1 MDNFRDNSL
10 QEADETLADLLAQI
24 PVEQREM
31 LLRELDLSD
40 SSGVL
45 DTLMKAPEIDSA
57 TTFESEIE
65 GRVDEKSVNKTTPKS
80 SEAFRLTNEEK
91 DFFFGSSSSDSDD
104 SMARRSDGVLIAGN
118 EHEVPVDDDVEVSIL
133 EQDAAIYEDVMVS
146 PIIKDSRRLLYMNMC
161 ILCTILVVM
170 AIIGFMQSR
179 IIMRMEQNQALLLRS
194 KSPQIEKQQ
203 TTVEAPW
210 KFFQL
215 PSDEQRKQLEEKVNS
230 NLVSREEKIYCFTML
245 ATLSYQEGDYQQ
257 GRMYLLKGIQLKN
270 ED

>member
-1 MDNFRDNSL
+1 MDSFRDTSL
-10 QEADETLADLLAQI
+10 QEADETLADLLAQV
-24 PVEQREM
+24 PMEQREM

-40 SSGVL
+40 SSGIL
-45 DTLMKAPEIDSA
+45 EALMKAPEKDSS
-57 TTFESEIE
+57 TFESELE
-65 GRVDEKSVNKTTPKS
+65 VRVDNQPVNRSGSKS

-91 DFFFGSSSSDSDD
+91 DFFFGSNATDADEST
-104 SMARRSDGVLIAGN
+104 ARRSDGVLIAGN
-118 EHEVPVDDDVEVSIL
+118 EHEVPAADDVEVSAL

-194 KSPQIEKQQ
+194 KAPQIEKQQ
-203 TTVEAPW
+203 TTAEAPW

-215 PSDEQRKQLEEKVNS
+215 PSDEQRKQLEEKVKS